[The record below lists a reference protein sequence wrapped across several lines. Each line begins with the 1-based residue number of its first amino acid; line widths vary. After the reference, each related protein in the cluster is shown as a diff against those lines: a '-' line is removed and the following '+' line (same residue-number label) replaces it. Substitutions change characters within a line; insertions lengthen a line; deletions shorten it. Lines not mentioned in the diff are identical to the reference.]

1 MLYDYS
7 LISEQMELIT
17 FNIEEQKYAVP
28 LLWVYGVVNPQEMET
43 VLYEPLIYGT
53 INIKGLTIP
62 VINRIHKFGSKFCG
76 DFNNAN
82 SRILLVEISNK
93 AIGLVIDSIPEVAS
107 VKHKE
112 VENITEISDSIPNF
126 IWATITHNSE
136 EIRLI
141 NPDLLLTPDEVQTLS
156 LMGRIRDLEQTL
168 ETR

>member
-17 FNIEEQKYAVP
+17 FNIDEQMYAIP
-28 LLWVYGVVNPQEMET
+28 LLWVYGIVNQQEIENIF
-43 VLYEPLIYGT
+43 YEPLICGT

-112 VENITEISDSIPNF
+112 VENITEISENVPSF
-126 IWATITHNSE
+126 IWATINHNSK
-136 EIRLI
+136 EIMII

-156 LMGRIRDLEQTL
+156 LISRIRDLEQTL
-168 ETR
+168 ETG